1 MIYNFKY
8 SSLDKREEVL
18 TYLKENNFKR
28 VIDVGATMN
37 SWSSAFLTHY
47 VDVNEWINSSCKG
60 FHGNIC
66 LYSTWEPILKDVEEN
81 GLFDFVIC
89 SHTLEDIAAPQFVSE
104 MLCKIAK
111 EGFIAVPSKN
121 MELTRNINGPYY
133 GWVHHR
139 WIYNKE
145 GDKFVAYPKLNFLEH
160 YDHSNIVNK
169 FTSDIN
175 ELCFFWKDNFEFN
188 IVNNDYMGPNVEA
201 VYSYF
206 NNLDAE

>member
-8 SSLDKREEVL
+8 SRVDDRKEVL
-18 TYLKENNFKR
+18 NYLKEKKFKR
-28 VIDVGATMN
+28 VIDVGATL
-37 SWSSAFLTHY
+37 SGWSSEYLSHY
-47 VDVNEWINSSCKG
+47 VDINEWEGAPHKG

-89 SHTLEDIAAPQFVSE
+89 SHTLEDISSPQFVSE

-121 MELTRNINGPYY
+121 IELRREVNGPYLGY
-133 GWVHHR
+133 VHHR

-145 GDKFVAYPKLNFLEH
+145 GDKFVAYPKLNFIE
-160 YDHSNIVNK
+160 YVDFTNIRDKYGDDV
-169 FTSDIN
+169 N
-175 ELCFFWKDNFEFN
+175 ELCFFWKDNYEFN
-188 IVNNDYMGPNVEA
+188 IANNDYMGPNVNA
-201 VYSYF
+201 VYQYF
-206 NNLDAE
+206 YNLGLD